1 MLNQNQQFNEQQ
13 QKSSGMPPQQQFGG
27 HELLEVDEAI
37 GALTGGLEHYV
48 IYDQHVQDQELST
61 IMQRQKTFLTQMYN
75 TILDTFKSGKDP
87 AVKTQTYLMEENN
100 QSVYGMKP
108 SSPKTPIQS
117 INELNDECISNGILG
132 HLKAI
137 ASSFTLTALEATNPV
152 LRRIFA
158 DSIPNVI
165 EMAYEMYLYQNKHQY
180 YQVAQLQPQDM
191 QAIIN
196 SYAPV
201 QGNMSH

>member
-1 MLNQNQQFNEQQ
+1 MNQNQQFNQQ
-13 QKSSGMPPQQQFGG
+13 QQQSSGMSPQHQFGG
-27 HELLEVDEAI
+27 HELLEVHEAI
-37 GALTGGLEHYV
+37 GAVTGSLDHFVMYS
-48 IYDQHVQDQELST
+48 QHVQDQELST
-61 IMQRQKTFLTQMYN
+61 IMQRQKSFLTQMYN
-75 TILDTFKSGKDP
+75 TILDTLKSGKDP

-100 QSVYGMKP
+100 QSIYGMKP
-108 SSPKTPIQS
+108 STPKTPIQS
-117 INELNDECISNGILG
+117 MNELNDECISSGIIG
-132 HLKAI
+132 HLKGI

-196 SYAPV
+196 SHAPI
-201 QGNMSH
+201 QGNISH